1 MCEISVGKVVKVGG
15 LCPKY
20 GFLFLLSFHVRNSVF
35 LKHLYALLFS
45 CKFCVANFFS
55 GDLIST
61 FSCKSMQV
69 LLVLIRVI
77 CVVDTRRGGID
88 L

>member
-1 MCEISVGKVVKVGG
+1 MCEISVGKVVEVGG

-20 GFLFLLSFHVRNSVF
+20 GFLFLLSFHVRNCVF

-45 CKFCVANFFS
+45 CKFSVAEFFS

-61 FSCKSMQV
+61 FSSKSMQV
-69 LLVLIRVI
+69 LLVLISVI
-77 CVVDTRRGGID
+77 CVIHSRRGGID